1 MRADKS
7 AMPMSDFMPMH
18 AMFLEKAIMTL
29 STGVAY
35 DELCIINVLANHI
48 HLSNSD
54 FLIHPENSPKPLSS
68 HKRVKSKRQKGELF
82 LVPL

>member
-1 MRADKS
+1 
-7 AMPMSDFMPMH
+7 
-18 AMFLEKAIMTL
+18 MFLEKAIMTL

-48 HLSNSD
+48 HHYNSD

-68 HKRVKSKRQKGELF
+68 HKRVKRKRQKGEIF